1 MTRNLVIVAVLAVLC
16 FALAAWQFDR
26 ANGLATDLASTQELL
41 EKAQKRTTAIQAQVQ
56 KSTTASQEA
65 RQDVKEKLDAA
76 PAFRDTAV
84 PVPVRDSLCE
94 RIRCK

>member
-1 MTRNLVIVAVLAVLC
+1 MNVFGITLGWALIGTLVAIGSLS
-16 FALAAWQFDR
+16 ALDR
-26 ANGLATDLASTQELL
+26 ANDRVDILATQL
-41 EKAQKRTTAIQAQVQ
+41 EAAQKRTTAIQAQVQ
-56 KSTTASQEA
+56 KSTTASQKA